1 MCMLSGMMTPA
12 FLLIGFL
19 AAPAAA
25 TPAPHELMPAPTS
38 LAWRTGELVIDAR
51 FSMVVAGGCDARAEA
66 ALKRTAVRVEALLG
80 QRLVTPSRAVDKA
93 ALVVVC
99 AEPGLPVQAVGE
111 DESYRLDV
119 TARGARLAARTSLG
133 ALRGLETFLQLA
145 RHEGARVAVPAVTI
159 EDRPRFAWR
168 GLLVDVCR
176 HWMPLEVIR
185 RTLDGMAAVK
195 LNVLHWHLT
204 EDQGFRVESKLHPKL
219 HLQGSDGQFYSQD
232 QVREIL
238 AYARERGI
246 RVVPEFD
253 VPGHA
258 TAWLV
263 GHPEL
268 ASAPG
273 PYAIERKWGVF
284 DPTLDPSREEVY
296 GFLDSFLGEM
306 AALFPDA
313 YMHIGGDEVSGRHW
327 NQSAAI
333 QAFMYEKGLRDNEA
347 LQAHFNNRVST
358 ILKRH
363 GKRMVGWDEVLHEDL
378 EKGSVVH
385 SWRGAEGLAEAT
397 RRGYDAI
404 LSHGYYLDH
413 MLPAAQHYA
422 VDPLPAEAK
431 PSEAERA
438 RVLGGEACMWA
449 EFVTPETIDS
459 RVWPRTAAIAERLW
473 SPVTLRDPDDMY
485 RRLAV
490 QSERLSVLSLTHRSG
505 YEPMLRRILGGRP
518 AEALRVLADVVE
530 PIRLYGRGRTRPY
543 TQQTPLDRLVDAARP
558 ESDAAR
564 VFRRGVDSF
573 LASAP
578 VFGGGATGAAIET
591 ALAQWARNHA
601 ALDPQLAAVASA
613 AEIRPVSRNL
623 SAVAEVGLR
632 ALAALAARRTPEAA
646 WVEQAE
652 RALADAR
659 LARAEVEL
667 AVLPGVRKLALAAR
681 RQDRLASTSAAD
693 WLKALEAELTPPR
706 RRE

>member
-1 MCMLSGMMTPA
+1 MITMLLLLGMA
-12 FLLIGFL
+12 S
-19 AAPAAA
+19 APP
-25 TPAPHELMPAPTS
+25 THDLMPVPAQIVWQSGGLP
-38 LAWRTGELVIDAR
+38 VDAR
-51 FSMVVAGGCDARAEA
+51 FAMALAGRCDARVEA
-66 ALKRTAVRVEALLG
+66 ALKRTAARLEALLG
-80 QRLVTPSRAVDKA
+80 QRLVEHLRPGGKA
-93 ALVVVC
+93 ALVVEC
-99 AEPGLPVQAVGE
+99 AEPGLPVQALGE
-111 DESYRLDV
+111 DESHRLEV
-119 TARGARLAARTSLG
+119 TAKGARLTARTSLG

-145 RHEGARVAVPAVTI
+145 RRDGSGIVVPAVTI

-168 GLLVDVCR
+168 GLLIDACR
-176 HWMPLEVIR
+176 HWMPPEVIR

-204 EDQGFRVESKLHPKL
+204 EDQGFRVESRLHPKL
-219 HLQGSDGQFYSQD
+219 HLSGSDGQFYTQD

-238 AYARERGI
+238 AYSRERGI

-296 GFLDSFLGEM
+296 AFLDSFLGEM

-313 YMHIGGDEVSGRHW
+313 YLHIGGDEVSGRHW
-327 NQSAAI
+327 NQSATI
-333 QAFMYEKGLRDNEA
+333 QAFMYGKGLRDNEA
-347 LQAHFNNRVST
+347 LQAHFNNRVSA
-358 ILKRH
+358 IVKRH

-385 SWRGAEGLAEAT
+385 SWRGAEGLAEAS

-431 PSEAERA
+431 LSEAERA

-459 RVWPRTAAIAERLW
+459 RVWPRAAAIAERLW
-473 SPVTLRDPDDMY
+473 SPGTQRDVEDMY
-485 RRLAV
+485 RRLAAE
-490 QSERLSVLSLTHRSG
+490 SERLSALGLTHRSG
-505 YEPMLRRILGGRP
+505 YEPMLKRIAAGGP
-518 AEALRVLADVVE
+518 VEALRVLADAVE
-530 PIRLYGRGRTRPY
+530 PVKFYGRGRTRAY
-543 TQQTPLDRLVDAARP
+543 TQQTPLDRLVDAAWP
-558 ESDAAR
+558 ESESAR
-564 VFRRGVDSF
+564 LFRRDVDRF
-573 LASAP
+573 LLAGPGFPEARELR
-578 VFGGGATGAAIET
+578 AALE
-591 ALAQWARNHA
+591 AWARSHVT
-601 ALDPQLAAVASA
+601 LDAQLAAVPSA
-613 AEIRPVSRNL
+613 AEIRPVSRCL
-623 SAVAEVGLR
+623 SAVAEVGLQ
-632 ALAALAARRTPEAA
+632 ALAALASRQKPEPA
-646 WVEQAE
+646 WGEKTQ

-659 LARAEVEL
+659 QPRAEVEI
-667 AVLPGVRKLALAAR
+667 AILPAVRKLALAAE
-681 RQDRLASTSAAD
+681 RQDRLASMSAAE
-693 WLKALEAELTPPR
+693 WVKALDTELAPAPR